1 MTCGGARPLTA
12 RDASEVTK
20 WETRIDR
27 CLHDTLA
34 MNATARF
41 WLYEIDEV
49 FKAARRR
56 LNELVRNDA
65 QPATEPGTTVH

>member
-1 MTCGGARPLTA
+1 
-12 RDASEVTK
+12 
-20 WETRIDR
+20 
-27 CLHDTLA
+27 

-41 WLYEIDEV
+41 WLSEIDEV